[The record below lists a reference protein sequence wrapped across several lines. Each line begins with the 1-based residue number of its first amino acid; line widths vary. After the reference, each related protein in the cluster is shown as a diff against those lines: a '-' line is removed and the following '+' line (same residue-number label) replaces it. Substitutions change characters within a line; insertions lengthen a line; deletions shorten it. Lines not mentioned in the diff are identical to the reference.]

1 MSFAGIA
8 AAVTGGGSGIGEAC
22 ARALSAAGARVAVI
36 DLNLA
41 DAQRV
46 AGEIGAL
53 AFSADISD
61 AESIE
66 ACAAAVD
73 AALGPVTVLIASAGI
88 AQPARPPETLKQSTW
103 DKIVSVDLRGA
114 WLTCVAFGGR
124 MARAGRGSIVNI
136 GSVAGSAGT
145 PLHAYGPAKAGVLAM
160 TTNLAVEWGRSGVRV
175 NAVSPSHTLTP
186 FVKDAIESGRRDL
199 AELTDNTALGRVITP
214 DEVAAAALFL
224 ASDAASAITG
234 INLPVDAGWLS
245 VGGWHSYGGV
255 RPARVTS

>member
-1 MSFAGIA
+1 MSFSGTI

-22 ARALSAAGARVAVI
+22 ARALAARGARVAVI
-36 DLNLA
+36 DLNFA

-46 AGEIGAL
+46 AAEIGGL
-53 AFSADISD
+53 AIAADVSD
-61 AESIE
+61 AESVE
-66 ACAAAVD
+66 AAAAQAE

-88 AQPARPPETLKQSTW
+88 AQPARPPEALKQSTW
-103 DKIVSVDLRGA
+103 DRIISVDLRGA
-114 WLTCVAFGGR
+114 WLTCTVFGGR
-124 MARAGRGSIVNI
+124 MARAGGGSIVNI
-136 GSVAGSAGT
+136 ASVAGCAGT
-145 PLHAYGPAKAGVLAM
+145 PLHAYGPAKAGVIAM

-186 FVKDAIESGRRDL
+186 FVKEAIESGRRDL

-214 DEVAAAALFL
+214 EEVAAAALFL
-224 ASDAASAITG
+224 ASGEASAITG

-255 RPARVTS
+255 RPARTA

>member
-1 MSFAGIA
+1 MNFEGRA

-22 ARALSAAGARVAVI
+22 ARALAAKGARVAVI

-41 DAQRV
+41 EAERV
-46 AGEIGAL
+46 AGEIGGV

-61 AESIE
+61 ADQVE
-66 ACAAAVD
+66 AAAQAAE
-73 AALGPVTVLIASAGI
+73 AALGPITVLIASAGI
-88 AQPARPPETLKQSTW
+88 AQPARSPETLKQSTW

-114 WLTCVAFGGR
+114 WLTCTAFGGR
-124 MARAGRGSIVNI
+124 MARAGGGAIVNI

-145 PLHAYGPAKAGVLAM
+145 PLHAYGPAKAGVIAM

-186 FVKDAIESGRRDL
+186 FVRDAIESGRRDL
-199 AELTDNTALGRVITP
+199 AELTENTALGRVITP
-214 DEVAAAALFL
+214 QEVAAAALFL
-224 ASDAASAITG
+224 ASDEASAITG
-234 INLPVDAGWLS
+234 VNLPVDAGWLS

-255 RPARVTS
+255 RPARSA